1 MGQFRFLQLSAKGSE
16 SRICRQMSIIR
27 QRNNNCVKRHCCVN
41 CCDSDPFYMSQA
53 AALRLRF
60 ILQVEKRL
68 FRLILTTIVPIKRGF
83 TVLIFKTIES
93 QIATLDINRY

>member
-27 QRNNNCVKRHCCVN
+27 QRNNTCVKRHRCVN

-53 AALRLRF
+53 PALRSRF

-68 FRLILTTIVPIKRGF
+68 FRLISTTTVLVNRGF
-83 TVLIFKTIES
+83 TVLILKTIEI
-93 QIATLDINRY
+93 QIAL